1 MTEIIP
7 NNKLDEFVSFLD
19 SIGFTNV
26 KVHEDL
32 IGVHSTT
39 KFLNGMEKYI
49 MAANAPV
56 YIIRRLIGS
65 NDHYLINLIKNEK
78 IRDNSKVFGFY
89 VSSNENDT
97 FYQNSFILTCDS
109 TKDYYPSKTLD
120 YEDCFKEAKKYFGW

>member
-1 MTEIIP
+1 MTEFMP

-49 MAANAPV
+49 IAANSPV

-65 NDHYLINLIKNEK
+65 NDHYLIDIIKNEK